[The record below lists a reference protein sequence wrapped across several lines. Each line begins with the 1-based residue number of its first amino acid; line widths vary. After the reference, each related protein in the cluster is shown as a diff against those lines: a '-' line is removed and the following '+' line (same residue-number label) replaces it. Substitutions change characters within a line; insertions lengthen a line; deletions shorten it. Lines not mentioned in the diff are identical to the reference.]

1 MSDSKTSP
9 RNHGRS
15 KTKTSENLQILFK
28 KSSVANERLV
38 VNKLGMKFD
47 PVCWKKNH
55 EKGRIQFFCIVNL
68 WHLKQES
75 NCKADRRLACA
86 HCIIEEHQEHISNK
100 ITVEQYCDSF
110 ESNFKSYLFQIA
122 KLEEYYKKCKM
133 LDLINQIDK
142 DINTV
147 LEIVK
152 QQLRVLRDFYVQEIQ
167 IHAEQNNSSLIS
179 FYNMEKQTLS
189 KIKDY
194 AQKNLFEMTPPE
206 MDHSMLLL
214 GQNHL
219 DNITLKIQQFGDQN
233 SIVYSTLK
241 SQWKL
246 IYEQLEESLI
256 DAIAL
261 ISQNNLDFNQPT
273 IKETSQ
279 EHSKSTNQQQQQDF
293 QKLNLQDFK
302 IQNKQMNQQYT
313 QNYQQ
318 LPPQH
323 SQDFQQIKKEV
334 SKHSGNTI
342 QQQQSNPPINQTNN
356 QLQSNSPKASN
367 EVQSYKQNH
376 SISQHQVTSP
386 LKSGVNIATFGNLGN
401 ANQKSFKKHMSQ
413 PKTNEVYAQSKTDQN
428 NNSNA
433 KSSSLV
439 RQASANGVN
448 YYYQSDGKHLEGRK
462 NGYHIQ
468 TLNSSSQQKQQYQ
481 FERRLSAPKIQN
493 THFNC
498 NYNNMK
504 CIHNDIVKTS
514 PVFSCCNWAFPCY
527 ECHDMISTH
536 KAHITVPS
544 QRFCLNCQEIFSVN
558 LLSTVDVK
566 CYKCQ

>member
-1 MSDSKTSP
+1 MSDSKPSP
-9 RNHGRS
+9 RNHGRQ

-28 KSSVANERLV
+28 KPSVANERLV

-55 EKGRIQFFCIVNL
+55 EKGKIQFVCI
-68 WHLKQES
+68 ES
-75 NCKADRRLACA
+75 NCNADRRLACA

-100 ITVEQYCDSF
+100 ITVEQYCDAF
-110 ESNFKSYLFQIA
+110 ESNFKSYLLQIA

-142 DINTV
+142 DLSIV

-152 QQLRVLRDFYVQEIQ
+152 QQLKVLRDFYVQEIQ
-167 IHAEQNNSSLIS
+167 IHAEQNNSALIS
-179 FYNMEKQTLS
+179 FYNTEKQTLS

-194 AQKNLFEMTPPE
+194 AQKNLFEMTPAE

-214 GQNHL
+214 GPNHL
-219 DNITLKIQQFGDQN
+219 ENITVKLQQFGDQN
-233 SIVYSTLK
+233 SIVQSTLK

-256 DAIAL
+256 DAIAQ

-273 IKETSQ
+273 IKETQQ
-279 EHSKSTNQQQQQDF
+279 ENVKPNNQQQQDF
-293 QKLNLQDFK
+293 QKLNIQDIK
-302 IQNKQMNQQYT
+302 IQNKQINQQYT

-318 LPPQH
+318 IPPQQ
-323 SQDFQQIKKEV
+323 SQDSQQIKKEV
-334 SKHSGNTI
+334 SKHSGNNV
-342 QQQQSNPPINQTNN
+342 QQQSNPSINLTNN

-367 EVQSYKQNH
+367 EEQSYKQNF
-376 SISQHQVTSP
+376 SISHHQVTSP

-401 ANQKSFKKHMSQ
+401 ANQKSLKKHMSQ
-413 PKTNEVYAQSKTDQN
+413 PKTNEISAQ
-428 NNSNA
+428 SNA

-439 RQASANGVN
+439 RQTSGNGVN
-448 YYYQSDGKHLEGRK
+448 YYYQSDSKHLVGRK
-462 NGYHIQ
+462 NGYHMQ
-468 TLNSSSQQKQQYQ
+468 TLTSSSQQKQQQQ

-504 CIHNDIVKTS
+504 CVHNDIVKTS

-544 QRFCLNCQEIFSVN
+544 QRFCLNCYEIFSVN